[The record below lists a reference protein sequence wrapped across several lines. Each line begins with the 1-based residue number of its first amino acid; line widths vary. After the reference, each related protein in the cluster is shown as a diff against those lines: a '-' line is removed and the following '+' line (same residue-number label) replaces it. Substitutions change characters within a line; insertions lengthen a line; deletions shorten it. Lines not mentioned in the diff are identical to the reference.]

1 MFGQVIPRSFLWFLS
16 FCAVLI
22 IGIIGCGGDDN
33 EDDEDSEWV
42 GTWAV
47 ETIDGENIQVQFEA
61 IELLAEAL
69 GEETDISYT
78 DNWTFDDDGTWHRE
92 VTMKVETAG
101 DREMA
106 SSEFMGTYSLSGS
119 NYTITVN
126 DVTVIAE
133 GDVDFL
139 EEADAETDFESGDI
153 EIGTWS
159 RNGDTLTLTND
170 DGHVLGF
177 KKT

>member
-1 MFGQVIPRSFLWFLS
+1 MFQQVIPRSFLWFVSL
-16 FCAVLI
+16 CAILI

-69 GEETDISYT
+69 GEERDISYT

-153 EIGTWS
+153 ETGTWS
-159 RNGDTLTLTND
+159 RTGNTLTLTSD
-170 DGHVLGF
+170 AGMVLGL
-177 KKT
+177 KKK

>member
-1 MFGQVIPRSFLWFLS
+1 M
-16 FCAVLI
+16 
-22 IGIIGCGGDDN
+22 
-33 EDDEDSEWV
+33 
-42 GTWAV
+42 
-47 ETIDGENIQVQFEA
+47 
-61 IELLAEAL
+61 AEAL

-92 VTMKVETAG
+92 VTMKVETAD
-101 DREMA
+101 DRETA
-106 SSEFMGTYSLSGS
+106 SSEFMGSYSLSGS

-139 EEADAETDFESGDI
+139 EEAETDFESGDI
-153 EIGTWS
+153 ETGTWS
-159 RNGDTLTLTND
+159 RNGDTLTLTSD